1 MTIFRN
7 RKYLDFLR
15 TLPCMFHI
23 SGVCS
28 GGQTIA
34 AHSNALRHGRGVG
47 HKASDSYSIASCNE
61 CHRWYDEGKAKRADK
76 DQAYQAAVERQLA
89 WLVENEKIRLD
100 K

>member
-1 MTIFRN
+1 
-7 RKYLDFLR
+7 
-15 TLPCMFHI
+15 MFHI

-61 CHRWYDEGKAKRADK
+61 CHRVYDEGGLPRSTRDEI
-76 DQAYQAAVERQLA
+76 YSIAVERQLA
-89 WLVENEKIRLD
+89 WLVENDKINYE
-100 K
+100 